1 MGQRR
6 RGRLLALA
14 DPRGLA
20 PADAFSIALSS
31 LSQHGAL
38 TGLTLATVEGLW
50 RGFTTRAERQSIG
63 SVAGVDHEVV
73 LDFVQAR
80 NRDGSVP
87 STATM
92 HLRRWSVRLLF
103 QMLREIGVG
112 VGDPTVDI
120 NLPPRAAGPI
130 RPLTDAEIELCRL
143 LAVHPPEATL
153 KPAAWGLA
161 EATAATSEIPAIRRR
176 DVAGGA
182 VRLPGS
188 RLLQPRRADLGEWAS
203 LQIER
208 RLHDLDGDPD
218 ALVAYLGDGKR
229 PQAAAAMVIG
239 KVLRRAGL
247 AGEPGIKP
255 ASIRAWAGRR
265 VFDETGSIE
274 AVAQHLGL
282 RSLDTAARLI
292 GLDWRED

>member
-1 MGQRR
+1 MGQRT
-6 RGRLLALA
+6 RGRPLASA
-14 DPRGLA
+14 DPRELA
-20 PADAFSIALSS
+20 PADAFSIVLSTLGQS
-31 LSQHGAL
+31 GAL

-50 RGFTTRAERQSIG
+50 GGFTTRAERQGIG
-63 SVAGVDHEVV
+63 SVAEVDHEVV
-73 LDFVQAR
+73 LDFIQAR
-80 NRDGSVP
+80 NRHGSLP

-92 HLRRWSVRLLF
+92 HLRRWSVRFFF
-103 QMLREIGVG
+103 QVLRETGVA

-120 NLPPRAAGPI
+120 RLPPRATAPI
-130 RPLTDAEIELCRL
+130 RPLTDAEVELCRV
-143 LAVHPPEATL
+143 LAAHPADATL

-161 EATAATSEIPAIRRR
+161 EATAATSEIPAVRRGDIRR
-176 DVAGGA
+176 GA

-188 RLLQPRRADLGEWAS
+188 RLLLPRSAAPGEWAIT
-203 LQIER
+203 QIER
-208 RLHDLDGDPD
+208 RLREIDADPD

-247 AGEPGIKP
+247 AGEPGVRP

-274 AVAQHLGL
+274 AVAQRLGL

-292 GLDWRED
+292 GLEWGED